1 MKKKIFLYYLV
12 LTVIG
17 VIITGLL
24 TSEIS
29 QKYYK
34 YELEEKIISTAKL
47 IQFQLS
53 ENKKFG
59 VDIDYNKISRQYAD
73 ILYPEHNSNKSK
85 DNSGYLRITFI
96 DKNGKVLGDSD
107 VNYISMDNHSNR
119 KEFQE
124 ALKGKIGKDI
134 RFSQDLQINLLY
146 IAIPMTSEEIII
158 RVSVPLLQLKAIDE
172 IILMYTCIG
181 ILAGILLTTILAF
194 YFSNSII
201 KPVNQLIEVTRD
213 VSEGNLSR
221 RLNIQCD
228 DEIKEL
234 SKTFNIMADKLESTL
249 AEMNDKNIKIDS
261 IINSMIS
268 GVVAVDNNFRIVLIN
283 TVSCQTFGI
292 KNGPGIIGM
301 NLVDLIGNNEI
312 CSLLKESIEK
322 NIPLLNEVI
331 LHPQTDKIYRVY
343 TSPINSNNPKQLN
356 SGGIASILDITNIKK
371 LEQIRTEFVSNV
383 THELK
388 TPLTSIR
395 GFIETLKSGA
405 IDDKS
410 VAIKFLDII
419 DIESERL
426 FNLINDILQLSEIE
440 NTINDSDIVCHNIND
455 TLKEIYD
462 ILEGAAQ
469 KKGIRLNFE
478 IHENI
483 TIKAN
488 KNRIK
493 QMLINLVDNAIKY
506 NVDNGTVTVKVT
518 DEKGIITFSIK
529 DTGIGIAEEHIP
541 RIFERFYRVDKGR
554 SRNMGGTGLGLS
566 IVKHIVNLYNGNIKV
581 YSQLGSGTEFI
592 IQLPSLL
599 IE

>member
-1 MKKKIFLYYLV
+1 MKQKIFLYYLV

-17 VIITGLL
+17 VVITGLL
-24 TSEIS
+24 ISEIC

-34 YELEEKIISTAKL
+34 YELEEKLISTAKL

-53 ENKKFG
+53 ENKKIG
-59 VDIDYNKISRQYAD
+59 VGTDYNKISKQYAD
-73 ILYPEHNSNKSK
+73 ILYPEHNSNTPKHSQ
-85 DNSGYLRITFI
+85 GYLRITFI
-96 DKNGKVLGDSD
+96 DKTGKVLGDSET
-107 VNYISMDNHSNR
+107 NYLSMDNHSNR
-119 KEFQE
+119 KEVQK
-124 ALKGKIGKDI
+124 ALKGQIGKDI
-134 RFSQDLQINLLY
+134 RFSKGTQTNLLY
-146 IAIPMTSEEIII
+146 IAVPMSPEGIII
-158 RVSVPLLQLKAIDE
+158 RVSVPLLQLETIYE
-172 IILMYTCIG
+172 IILIYTGIG

-194 YFSNSII
+194 RFSNMII
-201 KPVNQLIEVTRD
+201 KPINELIEVTRD

-221 RLNIQCD
+221 RSNIRCD
-228 DEIKEL
+228 NEIKEL
-234 SKTFNIMADKLESTL
+234 SDTFNLMAEKLESTL

-268 GVVAVDNNFRIVLIN
+268 GVVAVDNNFRIILIN
-283 TVSCQTFGI
+283 TVSCQMFGI

-301 NLVDLIGNNEI
+301 NLVELIGNNEI
-312 CSLLKESIEK
+312 YNLLKESIEK
-322 NIPLLNEVI
+322 NMPLLSEVI
-331 LHPQTDKIYRVY
+331 LHPQSDKIFRVY

-405 IDDKS
+405 IDDKGI
-410 VAIKFLDII
+410 AIKFLDII

-440 NTINDSDIVCHNIND
+440 STMKDSDIISHNIND

-462 ILEGAAQ
+462 ILESSAQ
-469 KKGIRLNFE
+469 KKGVSLDFE
-478 IHENI
+478 IGDNI
-483 TIKAN
+483 LINAN

-506 NVDNGTVTVKVT
+506 NIDNGTVTVKVT
-518 DEKGIITFSIK
+518 DEKGIIIFSIK

-581 YSQLGSGTEFI
+581 YSKPGSGTEFI
-592 IQLPSLL
+592 IQLPS
-599 IE
+599 

>member
-1 MKKKIFLYYLV
+1 MKQRIFLYYLV

-17 VIITGLL
+17 VIITGLF

-34 YELEEKIISTAKL
+34 DELEEKLINTAKL

-59 VDIDYNKISRQYAD
+59 VDIDYNQISRQYAD
-73 ILYPEHNSNKSK
+73 ILQYSEHNSNTAK
-85 DNSGYLRITFI
+85 DSRDYLRITFI
-96 DKNGKVLGDSD
+96 DKTGKVLGDSEI
-107 VNYISMDNHSNR
+107 NYILMDNHSNR

-134 RFSQDLQINLLY
+134 RFSKGMQINLLY
-146 IAIPMTSEEIII
+146 IAVPMNSQEIII
-158 RVSVPLLQLKAIDE
+158 RVSVPLLHLKTIDE
-172 IILMYTCIG
+172 IILLYTSIG

-194 YFSNSII
+194 RFSNKII
-201 KPVNQLIEVTRD
+201 KPVNELIEVTRD

-221 RLNIQCD
+221 RFNIQCD

-234 SKTFNIMADKLESTL
+234 SNTFNLMADKLESTL

-268 GVVAVDNNFRIVLIN
+268 GVIAVDNNLKIILIN
-283 TVSCQTFGI
+283 KVSCQMIGI

-301 NLVDLIGNNEI
+301 NLAELIGNNEI

-322 NIPLLNEVI
+322 NIPLLSEVN
-331 LHPQTDKIYRVY
+331 LHPQSDKIYRVY
-343 TSPINSNNPKQLN
+343 TSPINSNNPKQPN

-395 GFIETLKSGA
+395 GFIETLKGGA
-405 IDDKS
+405 IEDKS

-440 NTINDSDIVCHNIND
+440 STMNDSDIISHNIND

-462 ILEGAAQ
+462 ILECTAK

-478 IHENI
+478 IDEDI
-483 TIKAN
+483 SIKAN

-518 DEKGIITFSIK
+518 DEKGMITFSIK

-581 YSQLGSGTEFI
+581 YSKLGSGTEFI
-592 IQLPSLL
+592 IQLPS
-599 IE
+599 